1 MSLCSS
7 VHPLPKTILFL
18 TRSLDRGGAERQ
30 LVVLAKGLA
39 DRGHPVAV
47 AVFFGGGAY
56 EPELA
61 RSGVRVIN
69 LGKQG
74 RWDILPFLTRLLRL
88 LRKERPAV
96 LHAYLGVPN
105 ILAAVLKPL
114 LSGTR
119 IVWGVRASNMDLSR
133 YDWLSRL
140 AYVLE
145 RRLARFADGIIANS
159 HAGKRYAVE
168 NGFPEDRIVVIPNG
182 IDTDYFRFEPD
193 GRWQVRREWGIA
205 ENEMLVGLVGRLDPM
220 KDHPVFLEA
229 ASRIACGRRGVR
241 FVCVGGGPA
250 DYAEALKQRAAELG
264 LSKQLIWID
273 ARDDMPAVY
282 SALDVAVS
290 SSSYGEG
297 FSNTIAEA
305 MACGVPCVVTDVGDS
320 ARIVGDADAVVA
332 PGDGEALAAAIQRSI
347 ELTADERR
355 VLGNT
360 CRKRV
365 VSEFG
370 IDRLVQRTEQTLGL
384 V

>member
-1 MSLCSS
+1 MNLYSP

-39 DRGHPVAV
+39 DRGHTVAV
-47 AVFFGGGAY
+47 AVFFGGGVY
-56 EPELA
+56 EAELA
-61 RSGVRVIN
+61 EAGVSVIH

-74 RWDILPFLTRLLRL
+74 RWDIFPFLSRLVRL

-96 LHAYLGVPN
+96 LHSYLGVPN
-105 ILAAVLKPL
+105 ILVTALKPL
-114 LSGTR
+114 LPGTR
-119 IVWGVRASNMDLSR
+119 IVWGVRASNVDLSR

-140 AYVLE
+140 VYILE
-145 RRLARFADGIIANS
+145 RRLARFADCIIANS
-159 HAGKRYAVE
+159 DAGKRYAVV
-168 NGFPEDRIVVIPNG
+168 NGFPEDKIVVVNNG
-182 IDTDYFRFEPD
+182 IDTEYFRFDPE
-193 GRWQVRREWGIA
+193 GRRLVRVAWGVGEDEI
-205 ENEMLVGLVGRLDPM
+205 LVGLVGRLDPM

-229 ASRIACGRRGVR
+229 ASHIARERRDVR

-250 DYAEALKQRAAELG
+250 DYAEALKQRAADLG
-264 LSKQLIWID
+264 LTNQLIWVGS
-273 ARDDMPAVY
+273 RDDMPAVY
-282 SALDVAVS
+282 SALDIAS

-320 ARIVGDADAVVA
+320 ALIIGDTGSIVA
-332 PGDGEALAAAIQRSI
+332 PGDHSALAAAILR
-347 ELTADERR
+347 LTDLPLENRR
-355 VLGNT
+355 ALGDV
-360 CRKRV
+360 CRARI

-370 IDRLVQRTEQTLGL
+370 IGRLVQRTERVLGL